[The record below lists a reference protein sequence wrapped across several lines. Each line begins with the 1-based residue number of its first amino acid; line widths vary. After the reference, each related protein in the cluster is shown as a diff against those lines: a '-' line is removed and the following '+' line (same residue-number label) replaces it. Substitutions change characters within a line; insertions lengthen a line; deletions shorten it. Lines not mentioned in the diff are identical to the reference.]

1 MTRPRFLLA
10 LGQLCST
17 EDLGSNLATCARLA
31 ERAKDAGAGLLLLPE
46 DFAFLGRRESDRRDI
61 AETLDADHPGPILG
75 ALIEWARR
83 HQMWLIGGGMA
94 ERVAD
99 PADRRVHNTCVVVS
113 PAGELVA
120 CYRKI
125 HLFDVDIPGSVR
137 LAESEATAPGA
148 DLLVVRQTPA
158 PIGLSICYD
167 LRFPE
172 LYRELA
178 RRGAEIL
185 AVPSAFTAPTGR
197 AHWHTLLRARAI
209 ENQCY
214 VAAANQSG
222 RHNERRESYGHS
234 ALYDPWGTLVA
245 EVDDGVGLAVGE
257 IDPGLVAAT
266 RRRMPCLQHRVL

>member
-1 MTRPRFLLA
+1 MLI
-10 LGQLCST
+10 
-17 EDLGSNLATCARLA
+17 
-31 ERAKDAGAGLLLLPE
+31 LPE
-46 DFAFLGRRESDRRDI
+46 DFAFLGRRESDRRQI
-61 AETLDADHPGPILG
+61 AETLDPTTPGPILSS
-75 ALIEWARR
+75 LFEWARQ
-83 HQMWLIGGGMA
+83 HQMWIVGGGMA

-99 PADRRVHNTCVVVS
+99 PDDPRVHNSCVVVS
-113 PAGELVA
+113 PAGELVGR
-120 CYRKI
+120 YRKI

-148 DLLVVRQTPA
+148 DLVVIAETPA
-158 PIGLSICYD
+158 RLGLSICYD

-172 LYRELA
+172 LYRELT

-222 RHNERRESYGHS
+222 RHNEKRESYGHS
-234 ALYDPWGTLVA
+234 LIYDPWGTLVA

-257 IDPGLVAAT
+257 IDLELLART
-266 RRRMPCLQHRVL
+266 RRRLPCLDHRVL